1 MPNFTDGIQYI
12 NSSGIGSY
20 VDTGVLIS
28 SGDLNTFYGTDY
40 WGRQF
45 YAVGGN
51 TLSNTPVTGQ
61 GFSLEI
67 LRAGGRTT
75 VQRIINIPSI
85 DGASVPVVWVR
96 STTLTGEGDTH
107 PVWSAWTALS
117 QLGSPVEDF
126 GGMGTTV
133 QTLPELIQALQTIF
147 TDINIT
153 NFGGT
158 GVNITSLPELAQT
171 LHEIFTGAK
180 TISGK
185 FNSQKGFYVAGE
197 E

>member
-28 SGDLNTFYGTDY
+28 SGDLNTLCGADY

-51 TLSNTPVTGQ
+51 SLSNTPVAGQ

-75 VQRIINIPSI
+75 VQRIIDIPSI

-96 STTLTGEGDTH
+96 STTLTGEGDTS
-107 PVWSAWTALS
+107 PVWSAWTALG
-117 QLGSPVEDF
+117 QMGAPVEDF
-126 GGMGTTV
+126 GGTGAKV
-133 QTLPELIQALQTIF
+133 QTLPELIQVLDSIF
-147 TDINIT
+147 R
-153 NFGGT
+153 GT
-158 GVNITSLPELAQT
+158 TVVEGRIQSKN
-171 LHEIFTGAK
+171 
-180 TISGK
+180 
-185 FNSQKGFYVAGE
+185 GFYVAGV
-197 E
+197 